1 MSYLFAVVGFSPG
14 SAATAFNDRV
24 IRRTTMSNRA
34 LRNVARFSKLAM
46 ASLII
51 GACVTINVYFP
62 AAAAEKAADQI
73 IDAVTGATGAGVQRQ
88 TPTAAPP
95 TGRNQNA
102 YREPSFLVA
111 AIGNALYA
119 LIPAAQAQGAA
130 NLDISSP
137 EIRAV
142 QGSMTARF
150 GQLRKFFDSGALGLT
165 QDGLVQIRDAS
176 ALALPD
182 RGLLNRLVPEEN
194 KDRETLYSEIAKA
207 NGHPEWAG
215 DIRKTFARRWVERGA
230 QPGWYYQNPAGAWVQ
245 K

>member
-1 MSYLFAVVGFSPG
+1 MCRLFALAGFSSG
-14 SAATAFNDRV
+14 SAATALNDCV
-24 IRRTTMSNRA
+24 IRRTTMPASA
-34 LRNVARFSKLAM
+34 LRSIARFSKLTI
-46 ASLII
+46 ASLVI

-73 IDAVTGATGAGVQRQ
+73 IDAVTGAAGSGAQRP
-88 TPTAAPP
+88 TPTQPP
-95 TGRNQNA
+95 TGLNQSA
-102 YREPSFLVA
+102 YREPNLLVA
-111 AIGNALYA
+111 AVGNMLYA

-150 GQLRKFFDSGALGLT
+150 AQLRKFFDSGALGLT

-176 ALALPD
+176 ALPLPD

-194 KDRETLYSEIAKA
+194 KDRETLYAEIAKA

-230 QPGWYYQNPAGAWVQ
+230 QPGWYYQNASGAWTQ

>member
-1 MSYLFAVVGFSPG
+1 MSHS
-14 SAATAFNDRV
+14 
-24 IRRTTMSNRA
+24 A
-34 LRNVARFSKLAM
+34 LRNLTRFSKLAL
-46 ASLII
+46 ASLVI

-73 IDAVTGATGAGVQRQ
+73 IDAVTGATGGQRA
-88 TPTAAPP
+88 TPAPTTP
-95 TGRNQNA
+95 STGRNQSA
-102 YREPSFLVA
+102 YREPNFLVA
-111 AIGNALYA
+111 AVGNALYA

-142 QGSMTARF
+142 QGSMTTRF
-150 GQLRKFFDSGALGLT
+150 TQLRKFFDSGALGLT
-165 QDGLVQIRDAS
+165 QDGLIQIRDAAS
-176 ALALPD
+176 LALPD
-182 RGLLNRLVPEEN
+182 RGLLTRLVAEDN
-194 KDRETLYSEIAKA
+194 KDRETLYTEIAKA

-230 QPGWYYQNPAGAWVQ
+230 QPGWYYQSAAGAWVQ